1 MLLKRIGFVSII
13 LAVISS
19 IYLVPERAYL
29 LPIILVGSFIAIVLL
44 WCLVGAFF
52 TLFIDMNKEYNTNS
66 PFYRYF
72 TDRIV
77 ESLQQLMN
85 IKLHVKGKEI
95 LPKEKFMLVCNHRSA
110 MDPILT
116 MDALKEYKMGFVAKG
131 GIYKIPVIRRLMH
144 RCFCPKLKKGDI
156 KEEAKTIIRASK
168 LVKSQEASIGIYPE
182 GTRNRTEAPLLPFM
196 NGSFKIAKKADSA
209 IVVAVIKNAE
219 NIAKNTPFKR
229 THVYLEF
236 VSVISKETVEEKNT
250 AELSEIARTIIE
262 EKLLTCD

>member
-1 MLLKRIGFVSII
+1 MLLKRIGLVSLVLTI
-13 LAVISS
+13 VIAFYFLPER
-19 IYLVPERAYL
+19 IYLVP
-29 LPIILVGSFIAIVLL
+29 LVLICCFVALVLL
-44 WCLVGAFF
+44 WCLVGSFF
-52 TLFIDMNKEYNTNS
+52 TLFIDMDKEYNTNS

-85 IKLHVKGKEI
+85 IKLHVSGKDI

-131 GIYKIPVIRRLMH
+131 GIYKIPVIRKLMH

-156 KEEAKTIIRASK
+156 KEEAKTIIRAGK

-182 GTRNRTEAPLLPFM
+182 GTRNRTDKPLLPFM
-196 NGSFKIAKKADSA
+196 NGSFKIAKKAESD

-219 NIAKNTPFKR
+219 NISKNTPFRR

-236 VSVISKETVEEKNT
+236 VSVISKDTVKECNT
-250 AELSEIARTIIE
+250 AQLSDTAREIIE
-262 EKLLTCD
+262 KKLLSD